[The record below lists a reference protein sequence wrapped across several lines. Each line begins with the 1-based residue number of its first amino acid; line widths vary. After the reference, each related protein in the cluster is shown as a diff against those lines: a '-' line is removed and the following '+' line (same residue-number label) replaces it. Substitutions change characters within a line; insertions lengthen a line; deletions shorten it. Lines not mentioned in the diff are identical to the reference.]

1 MSPKRPKG
9 RLLNG
14 VLLLNKSAGMTSN
27 SALQQ
32 ARRLFDAAK
41 AGHTGSLD
49 PLATGILPVCFGES
63 TKFSQYLLD
72 ADKRY
77 QSQFCLGVTT
87 TTSDAEGEEL
97 ERKDASDITL
107 DKVMEALTDFRGEIE
122 QTPSMFSALKHQG
135 QPLYKLARQGKTID
149 RPSRKVFIHSIDVLS
164 FEAGNPAKLTLDV
177 HCTKGTYIR
186 SIAEDL
192 GQALGCGGHVTTLH
206 RSLTGAFSAQDSITL
221 DELRDELA
229 GLTEK
234 SLEGIDTLLESEAG
248 NTSKKASDG
257 QLDHHL
263 LPVDAP
269 IRHLPSIALSEASV
283 VDFRFGR
290 DVHDTEAYRIVGEG
304 GIVRVFSQSGDFLG
318 VGEVVAG
325 GRVSPKRLIA
335 ESSSPISM

>member
-1 MSPKRPKG
+1 MAKRPKG

-49 PLATGILPVCFGES
+49 PLATGILPICFGES
-63 TKFSQYLLD
+63 TKFAQYLLD

-77 QSQFCLGVTT
+77 QSQFCLGIKT
-87 TTSDAEGEEL
+87 TTSDAEGDEL

-107 DKVMEALTDFRGEIE
+107 DKVNQALASFRGEIE
-122 QTPSMFSALKHQG
+122 QIPSMFSALKHQG
-135 QPLYKLARQGKTID
+135 QPLYKMAREGKTID
-149 RPSRKVFIHSIDVLS
+149 RPPRKVFIHSIEVLD

-192 GQALGCGGHVTTLH
+192 GQALGCGGHVATLH
-206 RSLTGAFSAQDSITL
+206 RSLTGDFTDGNAVTL
-221 DELRDELA
+221 GQLREELA
-229 GLTEK
+229 ALDK
-234 SLEGIDTLLESEAG
+234 ASIDSEAVECT
-248 NTSKKASDG
+248 NEAIKKASGG

-263 LPVDAP
+263 LSVDAP
-269 IRHLPSIALSEASV
+269 IKHLPSIKLVDHSV
-283 VDFRFGR
+283 TDFRFGR
-290 DVHDTEAYRIVGEG
+290 NVVDTEAYRIAGEG
-304 GIVRVFSQSGDFLG
+304 GIVRVFSQAGDFLG
-318 VGEVVAG
+318 VGEVAADNQVA
-325 GRVSPKRLIA
+325 PKRLIA
-335 ESSSPISM
+335 ENSRPISM